1 MITTELILGINEPD
15 LTEVRAIRKAVFC
28 EEQQI
33 SESVEI
39 DGLDVSAI
47 HILAS
52 FNDTPAA
59 TGRLLVM
66 NDEFSIGRVA
76 VLPEFRGKRLGDLV
90 VRLLIRTAYD
100 MGGRQQWI
108 HAQLPV
114 RGFYE
119 KLGFTPVGDI
129 YEEAGIPHITM
140 VHEGDI
146 TGTCDQINGGNSNE
160 R

>member
-1 MITTELILGINEPD
+1 MISTEWILGVNEKD
-15 LTEVRAIRKAVFC
+15 LGDARAIRRKVFC

-33 SESVEI
+33 DESIET
-39 DGLDVSAI
+39 DGLDSSAI
-47 HILAS
+47 HVMLYYDDI
-52 FNDTPAA
+52 PAA

-66 NDEFSIGRVA
+66 AQEFSIGRVA

-90 VRLLIRTAYD
+90 MRLLIRTAYN
-100 MGGRQQWI
+100 MGADKQWI

-119 KLGFTPVGDI
+119 KLGFVPYGEV

-140 VHEGDI
+140 VREGDI
-146 TGTCDQINGGNSNE
+146 SGSCH
-160 R
+160 

>member
-1 MITTELILGINEPD
+1 MISTKFILGINEAD
-15 LTEVRAIRKAVFC
+15 LTEVRAIRQQVFC

-33 SESVEI
+33 DQSIEI
-39 DGLDVSAI
+39 DGLDASAI

-66 NDEFSIGRVA
+66 NNQFIIGRVA
-76 VLPEFRGKRLGDLV
+76 VLSEFRGKRLGDLV
-90 VRLLIRTAYD
+90 VRLLIRMAYD
-100 MGGRQQWI
+100 MDGRQQWI

-140 VHEGDI
+140 VHEGDV
-146 TGTCDQINGGNSNE
+146 TGTCKHTNGGNN
-160 R
+160 

>member
-1 MITTELILGINEPD
+1 MISTELILGINEAN
-15 LTEVRAIRKAVFC
+15 LTEIRAIRNTVFC

-33 SESVEI
+33 DPAIEQDAYDS
-39 DGLDVSAI
+39 SAI

-52 FNDTPAA
+52 FAGKPAA
-59 TGRLLVM
+59 TGRLLITA
-66 NDEFSIGRVA
+66 DEFIIGRVA

-90 VRLLIRTAYD
+90 VRLLIRTAFD
-100 MGGRQQWI
+100 MGAEQQVV

-119 KLGFTPVGDI
+119 KLGFIARGDI

-146 TGTCDQINGGNSNE
+146 TGTCKEGDK

>member
-1 MITTELILGINEPD
+1 MITTEMILGVNESD
-15 LTEVRAIRKAVFC
+15 LAEVRAIRKAVFC

-33 SESVEI
+33 AESIEI
-39 DGLDVSAI
+39 DGLDPSAI

-52 FNDTPAA
+52 FNGTPAA

-66 NDEFSIGRVA
+66 NDKFSIGRVA
-76 VLPEFRGKRLGDLV
+76 VLPKFRGKRLGDLV

-100 MGGRQQWI
+100 MGGQQQWI

-114 RGFYE
+114 RDFYE
-119 KLGFTPVGDI
+119 KLGFAPVGDV

-146 TGTCDQINGGNSNE
+146 TGTCNHNDGGNN
-160 R
+160 